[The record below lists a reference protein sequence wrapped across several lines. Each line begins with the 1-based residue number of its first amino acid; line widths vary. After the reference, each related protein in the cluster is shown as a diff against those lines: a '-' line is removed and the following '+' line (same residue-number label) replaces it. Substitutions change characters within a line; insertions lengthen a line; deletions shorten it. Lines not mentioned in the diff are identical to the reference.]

1 MSISTKKA
9 LQKKITI
16 INKPMNNA
24 MNKFNDCRNKKCI
37 PSKTLKK
44 EYKKYY
50 NLLTKKCGNKITNN
64 TRKCRIQIYEDSE
77 YKKLFEQHE
86 ACSKKKCSKES
97 KYLIKTVNEKMKK
110 TVKLFKENEKKEN
123 EKKENN
129 NKSI

>member
-37 PSKTLKK
+37 PTKTLKK

-50 NLLTKKCGNKITNN
+50 NLLTKKCGNKINN
-64 TRKCRIQIYEDSE
+64 NSSKCRTQIYEDSE
-77 YKKLFEQHE
+77 HKKLSEQNE

-110 TVKLFKENEKKEN
+110 TEKLFKENEKNENEKKEN
-123 EKKENN
+123 EKTN
-129 NKSI
+129 